1 MGHIPSRAGRNNGAL
16 TRDFNRYLPELIL
29 LNYPIP
35 CSEREVKS
43 EHGKNKHEGLVN

>member
-1 MGHIPSRAGRNNGAL
+1 MGHIPGRAVRNYDAL
-16 TRDFNRYLPELIL
+16 TRDFNKCLPELIL

-43 EHGKNKHEGLVN
+43 EHGKNKHEGLGN